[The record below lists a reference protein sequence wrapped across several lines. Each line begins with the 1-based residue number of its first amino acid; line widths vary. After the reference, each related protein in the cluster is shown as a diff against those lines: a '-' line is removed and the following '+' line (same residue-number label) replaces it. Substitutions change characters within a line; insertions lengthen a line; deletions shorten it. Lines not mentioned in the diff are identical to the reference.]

1 MLEMFIIEPALCC
14 GRKMIWL
21 KVFRVTGEI
30 RKPNLKTPFA
40 KELVALKAEHAVERV
55 YAELG
60 SKHRVKRHHI
70 KIVNVEEISPEKIEN
85 PLLKK
90 LVTGE
95 EQVGE

>member
-1 MLEMFIIEPALCC
+1 
-14 GRKMIWL
+14 L
-21 KVFRVTGEI
+21 KVFKVTGEI
-30 RKPNLKTPFA
+30 LKPNLKTPFG
-40 KELVALKAEHAVERV
+40 KEIVAEKPEHAVEKV

-70 KIVNVEEISPEKIEN
+70 KVTNVEEISPDQIEN

-95 EQVGE
+95 EQVDQQERRRDSKNKR